1 MSIRFNVIR
10 EERGAL
16 ETPGYRTSSKAGIA
30 ITLSS
35 KEIVSLNHDYDL
47 V

>member
-1 MSIRFNVIR
+1 MSIRFNVIS

-30 ITLSS
+30 ISIAIS
-35 KEIVSLNHDYDL
+35 RN
-47 V
+47 